1 MRAKIVAVVVLAVTL
16 SGCTGIQ
23 KYIQSKI
30 QDNSGI
36 LKREEYLIYQQ
47 YQSEGKIGTD
57 NYYQENYPEEDYPEE
72 FSAKDGAIKISFA
85 KNNNLETSYF
95 EDEECTVP
103 LSESDCYL
111 SPGDIIYAN
120 ISVKDGVYSSS

>member
-57 NYYQENYPEEDYPEE
+57 NYYQENYPDITIE
-72 FSAKDGAIKISFA
+72 KGKI
-85 KNNNLETSYF
+85 
-95 EDEECTVP
+95 DDV
-103 LSESDCYL
+103 
-111 SPGDIIYAN
+111 IIMM
-120 ISVKDGVYSSS
+120 KRGQQE